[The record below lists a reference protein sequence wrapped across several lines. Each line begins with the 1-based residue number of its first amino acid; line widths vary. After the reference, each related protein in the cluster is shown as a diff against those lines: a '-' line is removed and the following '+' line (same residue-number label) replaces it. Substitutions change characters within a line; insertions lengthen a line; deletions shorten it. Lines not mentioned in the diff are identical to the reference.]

1 QSRFGGDAHLVGQT
15 LPINGA
21 SFLVVGILPRG
32 FWFSD
37 DTAQIYTLLGQ
48 WMPLLLHNRGNHP
61 GMRALARLKPGVSL
75 AEAKADMN
83 GVALQLSARYPKDD
97 GGRGIDARPMK
108 QNLVE
113 DAQSSLWM
121 LLGAVGLV
129 LFIACANVANLLL
142 ARGAARRRELALRTA
157 LGAGQNRIVRQLL
170 TESVVLGVAG
180 GVLGLGLA
188 ALAVAAA
195 PSLIPG
201 DLPRLGQIKLD
212 GLVLGFTLGISLLG
226 GLLFGLAPAL
236 QSRRADLFGTLKE
249 GGRAATGASHRTQNA
264 LVIGEL
270 ALALML
276 LAGAALLIQSL
287 GRLLQV
293 DPGFEPHHAV
303 TMQFALSPS
312 IMSNN
317 EAIASA
323 LDTLEERVQAVPGV
337 VAAAETTQV
346 PLSGNDSE
354 SGFWKVGEPQ
364 PSADHMPSAMQT
376 FAGPGWIQAM
386 GIPLV
391 RGRFFNRN
399 DNRSHLNVVVI
410 DTVMAHDV
418 FPGQDPIGRALNMVF
433 MGQVTVIGVVGH
445 VRTWGLGR
453 DDTATIRDQMY
464 MPIDQ
469 VPMQFM
475 TAGAQ
480 GISLVV
486 RAAGDP
492 MTVMPGVRA
501 AVAGAGNDQP
511 VYGVKTMDAMIAS
524 SLSAQRF
531 IMTLL
536 GGFALLAVVLAGIG
550 VYGVL
555 AYTVEQR
562 RQEVGIRM
570 ALGAAPGRVRGM
582 MLGHGLR
589 LGIIG
594 AAIGLGGAMLTT
606 RTLAGELYGVKPND
620 PLTLIG
626 VTVLLLGLA
635 ALASFVPAAR
645 AARVDPMLALRDG
658 N

>member
-1 QSRFGGDAHLVGQT
+1 
-15 LPINGA
+15 
-21 SFLVVGILPRG
+21 
-32 FWFSD
+32 
-37 DTAQIYTLLGQ
+37 
-48 WMPLLLHNRGNHP
+48 
-61 GMRALARLKPGVSL
+61 
-75 AEAKADMN
+75 
-83 GVALQLSARYPKDD
+83 
-97 GGRGIDARPMK
+97 
-108 QNLVE
+108 
-113 DAQSSLWM
+113 
-121 LLGAVGLV
+121 
-129 LFIACANVANLLL
+129 
-142 ARGAARRRELALRTA
+142 
-157 LGAGQNRIVRQLL
+157 
-170 TESVVLGVAG
+170 
-180 GVLGLGLA
+180 
-188 ALAVAAA
+188 
-195 PSLIPG
+195 
-201 DLPRLGQIKLD
+201 
-212 GLVLGFTLGISLLG
+212 
-226 GLLFGLAPAL
+226 
-236 QSRRADLFGTLKE
+236 
-249 GGRAATGASHRTQNA
+249 
-264 LVIGEL
+264 
-270 ALALML
+270 
-276 LAGAALLIQSL
+276 
-287 GRLLQV
+287 
-293 DPGFEPHHAV
+293 
-303 TMQFALSPS
+303 
-312 IMSNN
+312 
-317 EAIASA
+317 
-323 LDTLEERVQAVPGV
+323 
-337 VAAAETTQV
+337 
-346 PLSGNDSE
+346 
-354 SGFWKVGEPQ
+354 
-364 PSADHMPSAMQT
+364 
-376 FAGPGWIQAM
+376 
-386 GIPLV
+386 
-391 RGRFFNRN
+391 
-399 DNRSHLNVVVI
+399 VVVI